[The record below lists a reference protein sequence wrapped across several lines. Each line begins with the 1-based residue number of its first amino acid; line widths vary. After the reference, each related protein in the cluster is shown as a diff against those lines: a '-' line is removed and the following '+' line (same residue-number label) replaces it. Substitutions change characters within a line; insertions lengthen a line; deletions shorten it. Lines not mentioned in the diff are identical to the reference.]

1 MAASIRDASI
11 RDASIREASLP
22 RPDGGAFRLDVPP
35 GWRQGRGAFGG
46 LSVAASV
53 RAIELRVGDPRR
65 KVRSVTAELAAPVDA
80 GPAEIAVD
88 VLRGGSSV
96 TVARAALR
104 QAGEI
109 RTHAVA
115 VLAASRPAAAPLAWR
130 DLEPPRAPPWAEV
143 EPAPIGVP
151 SEGAPWPEFAQ
162 HFEYRV
168 IEGMPFSGGA
178 ARTAGWIRPR
188 VAVAPALRDAG
199 HVAAL
204 ADAWYPAALVRV
216 RAPRPIAT
224 IAFTLDLIGDLDG
237 LDPEA
242 PLLYRGTAPVCADGY
257 FLETRE
263 LWGEDGRLVALNQQT
278 FAVIA

>member
-1 MAASIRDASI
+1 MATSIHD
-11 RDASIREASLP
+11 ASLP
-22 RPDGGAFRLDVPP
+22 RPDGDGFRLDVPP

-46 LSVAASV
+46 LSVAAAV

-65 KVRSVTAELAAPVDA
+65 KVRSVTAELAAPVEA

-104 QAGEI
+104 QAGET
-109 RTHAVA
+109 RAHAVA
-115 VLAASRPAAAPLAWR
+115 VLAASRPAAAQLAWR

-143 EPAPIGVP
+143 EIAPIGAPV
-151 SEGAPWPEFAQ
+151 EGAPWPEFAQ

-168 IEGMPFSGGA
+168 VEGVPFTGGA
-178 ARTAGWIRPR
+178 ARTIGWIRPR
-188 VAVAPALRDAG
+188 AAVAPAQRDAG
-199 HVAAL
+199 YLAAL
-204 ADAWYPAALVRV
+204 ADVWYPAAMVRA
-216 RAPRPIAT
+216 RAPRPMAT
-224 IAFTLDLIGDLDG
+224 IAFTLDLVGALDG

-263 LWGEDGRLVALNQQT
+263 LWGEDGRLVAINHQT